1 MSKLFMKPSFSSLFL
16 FLICSL
22 QAQDVEPP
30 YQEIP
35 NAPVEYSSGN
45 IVSRMVDGL
54 GFRYYW
60 ATEGLNEKDLA
71 YRPTDA
77 GRDVFE
83 TLQHIYGMSE
93 MILNAADAKPNVR
106 PMDFSKFT
114 FEELRR
120 LTLKNLENA
129 SARYAAMQADDFEFS
144 KVVFQR
150 GENQSDFPFW
160 NLLNG
165 MLSDCIYHT
174 GQVTLMRRMNG
185 NPINPNIS
193 VFTGK
198 VRE

>member
-1 MSKLFMKPSFSSLFL
+1 MELPFR
-16 FLICSL
+16 
-22 QAQDVEPP
+22 
-30 YQEIP
+30 EIP
-35 NAPVEYSSGN
+35 EQPVEYSSGN

-60 ATEGLNEKDLA
+60 ATEGLTQEDLE
-71 YRPTDA
+71 YRPTA
-77 GRDVFE
+77 EGRSVIE
-83 TLQHIYGMSE
+83 TLQHIYGMSD
-93 MILNAADAKPNVR
+93 MIQNAADAKPNVR

-114 FEELRR
+114 FQELRKM
-120 LTLKNLENA
+120 TLENLENA
-129 SARYAAMQADDFEFS
+129 SARYAAMQAHDFEFS

-150 GENQSDFPFW
+150 GDNQADFPFW

-165 MLSDCIYHT
+165 MLSDCIYHA
-174 GQVTLMRRMNG
+174 GQITLMRRMNG